1 MSENLT
7 LKQRKRRKKVIR
19 RRRVL
24 LLLLLVA
31 IVTGICLFTPFFN
44 VKTVEVRGNEEIA
57 TEYILESAS
66 VTPDIN
72 IFKVNKRKIKK
83 SVMSIPEIEDVKVR
97 RVLPSKIRLE
107 VTETPAALYF
117 PYMTGYALTNIHGR
131 VIDLTDSVEGL
142 NLLQI
147 TGIDIENAEIYKKIS
162 VQDDKKFDI
171 IIHTIQ
177 AINRVGLL
185 QEVRSCH
192 FDDLSDFHLYL
203 HDGTKIMFGKLSP
216 DDTKRLEYQLSVLT
230 KVLVQVNRTEGA
242 YIDLTTPERAVY
254 GVNEPEPSPQP
265 EAEEGA
271 TADESQAEPGSK
283 DEATDKETKSTD
295 ENGNESKGD
304 NQL

>member
-7 LKQRKRRKKVIR
+7 LKQRNKRKKAIR

-31 IVTGICLFTPFFN
+31 IVTSICLFTPFFN

-57 TEYILESAS
+57 TDYILDSAS
-66 VTPDIN
+66 ITPDIN
-72 IFKVNKRKIKK
+72 IFKVNKRKVKK
-83 SVMSIPEIEDVKVR
+83 SVMTIPEIEKVKVR

-117 PYMTGYALTNIHGR
+117 PYMTGYVLTNIHGR

-147 TGIDIENAEIYKKIS
+147 SGIDIENAEICKKIS
-162 VQDDKKFDI
+162 VQDDEKFDI

-177 AINRVGLL
+177 AISRVGLL
-185 QEVRSCH
+185 QEVGACH
-192 FDDLSDFHLYL
+192 FDDLSDFHLHLY
-203 HDGTKIMFGKLSP
+203 DGTKVMFGKLSA

-254 GVNEPEPSPQP
+254 GVNEPEPVAEPETEESEATNKNETEPDSENRANEN
-265 EAEEGA
+265 EAE
-271 TADESQAEPGSK
+271 
-283 DEATDKETKSTD
+283 STD
-295 ENGNESKGD
+295 ENGKENKGD